1 MLSQTKD
8 DTQNGKSVLLSTEA
22 PLLTIETLAHL
33 LCRTPAG
40 IRTTLHGNTEFAE
53 RLRKARV
60 RLGRRVYFRRDL
72 VDRMIADATGQ

>member
-8 DTQNGKSVLLSTEA
+8 DLQSGESVLLSTEA
-22 PLLTIETLAHL
+22 PLLTIERLAHL

-40 IRTTLHGNTEFAE
+40 IRTTLHGNTEFAD

-72 VDRMIADATGQ
+72 VDQIIVQATGQ